1 MKKKS
6 DYEIRKFIDGDFELD
21 VSVSPKEDTVWL
33 SQKQMAALFN
43 VSVDNI
49 SLHIKN
55 ILKDELDNSV
65 IEESSITAT
74 DEKKYKVKLYNLDMI
89 ISVGYRVKSKN
100 SINNDTVFSFYF
112 IVYKSYAVALTTFTL

>member
-74 DEKKYKVKLYNLDMI
+74 DGKKINQKTVSIMILFLVFILLY
-89 ISVGYRVKSKN
+89 
-100 SINNDTVFSFYF
+100 INHMQ
-112 IVYKSYAVALTTFTL
+112 

>member
-74 DEKKYKVKLYNLDMI
+74 DGKKINQKTV
-89 ISVGYRVKSKN
+89 
-100 SINNDTVFSFYF
+100 SIMM
-112 IVYKSYAVALTTFTL
+112 K

>member
-1 MKKKS
+1 MKKMS

-74 DEKKYKVKLYNLDMI
+74 DGKKINQKTVSIMILFLVFILLY
-89 ISVGYRVKSKN
+89 
-100 SINNDTVFSFYF
+100 INHMQ
-112 IVYKSYAVALTTFTL
+112 